1 MLPTYQLQRW
11 MCRSACWGG
20 GGGGGGVLCDIP
32 RQKKAIEGPDL
43 SAVNFDEVLDIFKE
57 KNRLIRL

>member
-1 MLPTYQLQRW
+1 MIFP
-11 MCRSACWGG
+11 
-20 GGGGGGVLCDIP
+20 V
-32 RQKKAIEGPDL
+32 KKKRAGIAIEGADL